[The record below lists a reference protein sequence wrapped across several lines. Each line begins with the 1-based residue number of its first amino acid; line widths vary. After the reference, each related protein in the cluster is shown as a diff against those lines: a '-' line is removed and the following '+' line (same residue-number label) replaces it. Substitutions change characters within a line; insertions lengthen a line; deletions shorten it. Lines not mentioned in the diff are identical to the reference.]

1 MVFDCTLKETQ
12 FSEVF
17 LLIKHDAKRK
27 SYNILVHY
35 RNINLFTFYKSSHCK
50 NNPGSTNIFCYATLQ
65 HSSLS
70 CNYFSQTIN
79 HAQNLL

>member
-1 MVFDCTLKETQ
+1 MVFECTLKETQ
-12 FSEVF
+12 FSKGF
-17 LLIKHDAKRK
+17 LIMKHDAKRK
-27 SYNILVHY
+27 LCNILVDY
-35 RNINLFTFYKSSHCK
+35 RNINRFRFYKSSHCK